1 MWIGK
6 KERVLSKPR
15 ILNKNKCIIYIYMN
29 ENNQLENE
37 TSILTYKNVCGRNSF
52 ETALR
57 VSLKLCTCRIVMHI

>member
-1 MWIGK
+1 
-6 KERVLSKPR
+6 
-15 ILNKNKCIIYIYMN
+15 MN

-57 VSLKLCTCRIVMHI
+57 VSLKLCTCRIVIHNVQLIILFRIIDSTYFI